1 MIPYFSKKNRIKR
14 FVKRYRDEIGIEL
27 YKAETSDWKGK
38 ADLVFH
44 LNGVAYYRFARV
56 ENLPFARFEKLQ
68 EVLIAME
75 SKLTS
80 NELGNLLRAALGKIQ
95 DFRNGVKSALDESA
109 WIISET
115 LNRRDVLHVNGDLLL
130 EMMAITIIRGDE
142 KAGVIDSRI
151 HDEKIKTFKANLSDL
166 DFFLQSG
173 ISDLLPN
180 LAEYS
185 PQMVV
190 KMLQENMVQ
199 QQKRNEITA
208 KLLASVG
215 NGKLSDSEK
224 S

>member
-27 YKAETSDWKGK
+27 YKAEVSDWKGK
-38 ADLVFH
+38 ADLIFH

-56 ENLPFARFEKLQ
+56 ENLPFSRFEKLQ
-68 EVLIAME
+68 EVLIAMDN
-75 SKLTS
+75 KLTQK
-80 NELGNLLRAALGKIQ
+80 ELGNLLRAALGKLQ
-95 DFRNGVKSALDESA
+95 DYRNGVKSALAEA
-109 WIISET
+109 EWIMSET
-115 LNRRDVLHVNGDLLL
+115 LNRRDVLHLHADLLL

-142 KAGVIDSRI
+142 KPEGIDSRI

-173 ISDLLPN
+173 IKDLLPN

-185 PQMVV
+185 PRMVTE
-190 KMLQENMVQ
+190 MIRENMAQ
-199 QQKRNEITA
+199 LQKRNEITE

-215 NGKLSDSEK
+215 NGK
-224 S
+224 